1 MQSLGEKDNRIKTD
15 DDIWKKEEEPMVNFC
30 FKIIQFQQ
38 RLQCVMNCFQHLN
51 QAERQGAQLSQRGMA
66 VRRPQC
72 VCVCGSLCDCLCVLG
87 KKLKRKQND
96 KLTRERKRILAK
108 WARTKRNFTP
118 THPLRAEL
126 CRTQAANGFGF
137 LLTGNEDQKLPVAHL
152 VFVYDR

>member
-15 DDIWKKEEEPMVNFC
+15 DDIWRKEEEPMVNFC

-72 VCVCGSLCDCLCVLG
+72 VCVWLIVWLSVCSG
-87 KKLKRKQND
+87 KKTQ
-96 KLTRERKRILAK
+96 EEAK
-108 WARTKRNFTP
+108 WQTDKRAKKDFGKVSTNQKKFY
-118 THPLRAEL
+118 THSSSESGAVQNTSCQWFWFSSNRKWGSKASSCSPCICLR
-126 CRTQAANGFGF
+126 
-137 LLTGNEDQKLPVAHL
+137 
-152 VFVYDR
+152 